1 MYISI
6 TFLKPIL
13 YNQKFKEKHYTIDV
27 FCDSMCINISLD

>member
-6 TFLKPIL
+6 TFLKHIL

-27 FCDSMCINISLD
+27 YCDLIRINISLD